1 MRKLTNDELA
11 NRTRE
16 ANRRRSER
24 ARERLTLA
32 GHAALTV
39 WLPVGLRSRFVNEAA
54 GSGMTI
60 NELAVQL
67 IEKGMLDVNKN
78 RGSDMPDPDGN
89 MNHGSNYARGC
100 NLPEPDPDT
109 ADLFATPDPEPQT
122 LVVADVDPDP
132 QATPP
137 PVSVNSD
144 RDSMLRRVGELLDEG
159 LSGAEIARRMN
170 AEGHRAVSG
179 KELVGHNLL
188 REYRAWRDKS
198 DGSDSTA
205 V

>member
-1 MRKLTNDELA
+1 MRKLTDSELA
-11 NRTRE
+11 TRTRE

-24 ARERLTLA
+24 QRQRLTIA

-39 WLPVGLRSRFVNEAA
+39 WLPVGLRRDFVAAAA
-54 GSGMTI
+54 GQGVTI
-60 NELAVQL
+60 NELATKF
-67 IEKGMLDVNKN
+67 IEKGMRESKLGIIPNSDPVTSLINK
-78 RGSDMPDPDGN
+78 
-89 MNHGSNYARGC
+89 
-100 NLPEPDPDT
+100 EVDPDT

-137 PVSVNSD
+137 VSVNSD
-144 RDSMLRRVGELLDEG
+144 RDSMLRRVGLLLDEG
-159 LSGAEIARRMN
+159 LSGAEIARRLN
-170 AEGHRAVSG
+170 AEGHRAISG

-198 DGSDSTA
+198 DGTAKTA

>member
-78 RGSDMPDPDGN
+78 RGSDMPEPDLDAKLF
-89 MNHGSNYARGC
+89 SI
-100 NLPEPDPDT
+100 PDPDT
-109 ADLFATPDPEPQT
+109 ADLFATPEPPPQT
-122 LVVADVDPDP
+122 PVVADVDPDP

-137 PVSVNSD
+137 PVSVNSA
-144 RDSMLRRVGELLDEG
+144 RDSMLRRVGLLLDEG

>member
-1 MRKLTNDELA
+1 MRKLTDSELA
-11 NRTRE
+11 TRTRE

-24 ARERLTLA
+24 QRQRLTVA
-32 GHAALTV
+32 GHSALTV
-39 WLPVGLRSRFVNEAA
+39 WLPVGLRRDFVAAAA
-54 GSGMTI
+54 GQGVTI
-60 NELAVQL
+60 NELATKF
-67 IEKGMLDVNKN
+67 IEKGLRERSVFNTDII
-78 RGSDMPDPDGN
+78 PDPEATN
-89 MNHGSNYARGC
+89 QMVS
-100 NLPEPDPDT
+100 PDPDT

-137 PVSVNSD
+137 VSVNSD
-144 RDSMLRRVGELLDEG
+144 RDSMLRRVGLLLDEG
-159 LSGAEIARRMN
+159 LSGAEIARRLN
-170 AEGHRAVSG
+170 AEGHRAISG